1 MVEDVTVEQFVA
13 EVMRGD
19 VTPIDVRSPGEFAEG
34 TVPGSYN
41 IPLFDNQERHDIG
54 TIYKQQSIEAAK
66 ARGVEIV
73 AAKLPT
79 MMRELQSI
87 PGRKAIFCWRG
98 GMRSKTAATLLSIL
112 EGKVYRV
119 KGGYRAYRQWVVRSI
134 ETFEWKPRLIV
145 INGYTG
151 TGKTKIL
158 RSLQQEGYPVMDLE
172 SIAAHRGSI
181 FGGIGL
187 AAHNQRTFD
196 ALLLQS
202 CLQLQNQPYV
212 IMEAESRRIG
222 KAVMPEFLSQAK
234 ATAQHWI
241 IQLPLEERVS
251 NILADYEP
259 HLYGSEIMSAF
270 ERIERKIHTPAA
282 TAIRTYLQQE
292 DYAAAT
298 RLLLEY
304 YYDSRYAH
312 VIAEYDVLTTHI
324 IAQSTEDA
332 QRQIKSYLN
341 AQQ

>member
-1 MVEDVTVEQFVA
+1 LVEDITVEQFVA
-13 EVMRGD
+13 EVMNGD

-41 IPLFDNQERHDIG
+41 IPLFDNQERHEIG

-73 AAKLPT
+73 AAKLPA
-79 MMRELQSI
+79 MIRELQSI

-112 EGKVYRV
+112 AGKVYRV
-119 KGGYRAYRQWVVRSI
+119 QGGFRAYRQWVVQTI

-158 RSLQQEGYPVMDLE
+158 RSLQAQGYPVIDLE

-196 ALLLQS
+196 ALLIQS
-202 CLQLQNQPYV
+202 CLRLQTHPYV
-212 IMEAESRRIG
+212 LMEAESRRVG
-222 KAVMPEFLSQAK
+222 KVVIPEFLYAAK
-234 ATAQHWI
+234 AKAQQLI
-241 IQLPLEERVS
+241 IHLPMEQRVS

-259 HLYGSEIMSAF
+259 HLYSEAVMSAF

-304 YYDSRYAH
+304 YYDPRYAH
-312 VIAEYDVLTTHI
+312 VIAEYDVQRTNI
-324 IAQSTEDA
+324 VAQSAEDA
-332 QRQIKSYLN
+332 QMQIMSFLDS
-341 AQQ
+341 QM